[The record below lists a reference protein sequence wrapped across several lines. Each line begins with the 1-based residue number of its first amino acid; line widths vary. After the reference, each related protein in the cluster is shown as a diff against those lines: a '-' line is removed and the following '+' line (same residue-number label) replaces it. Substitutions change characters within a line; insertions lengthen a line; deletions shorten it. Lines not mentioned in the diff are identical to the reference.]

1 MLHFSIEPEKYVDGV
16 AVFPLGKNNI
26 DPETV
31 ASFGDEWKRFDAFS
45 EEEIQG
51 AGDEYF
57 DLISKAELSTF
68 QRTLDMGCG
77 SGRWTRY
84 IAPHVAQVAA
94 LDPSLACH
102 VARRNTKDLN
112 NVQVVQASVENIPFP
127 DAYFDFAICLG
138 VLHHIPD
145 TQEALAALCK
155 KIQPKGKLLLYLYY
169 DLSETGLLFRT
180 LHSISEM
187 FRKVIHRMPKFIKNL
202 LCDFIAALIYL
213 PLIVL
218 SKVIGSISKSA
229 AKKMPLSYYRNKS
242 WRIIRN
248 DARDRFGTP
257 LEQRFTKEQ
266 ITAMLQKSGMKKVV
280 FSPNAPYWHCIAE
293 KG

>member
-31 ASFGDEWKRFDAFS
+31 ASFGDEWERFDAFR

-57 DLISKAELSTF
+57 DLISKAELRTF

-112 NVQVVQASVENIPFP
+112 NVQVVKASVENIPFP

-180 LHSISEM
+180 LHSISEV

-202 LCDFIAALIYL
+202 LCDFIAVLIYL

-218 SKVIGSISKSA
+218 SKVMGRISTSA

-242 WRIIRN
+242 WCIIRN

-257 LEQRFTKEQ
+257 LEQRFSRDQ
-266 ITAMLQKSGMKKVV
+266 ITEMLQKAGMKKVV